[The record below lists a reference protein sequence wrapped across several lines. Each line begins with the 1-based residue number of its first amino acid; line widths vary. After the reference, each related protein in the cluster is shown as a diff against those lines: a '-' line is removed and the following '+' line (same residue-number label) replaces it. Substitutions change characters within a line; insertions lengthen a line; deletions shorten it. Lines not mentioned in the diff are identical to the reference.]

1 MRVQVLFG
9 RVLRRL
15 RDDSGMSQAMVAER
29 GEFDRSYIADLEAG
43 KGHPSL
49 GTFMRLAD
57 ALGLN
62 PVLLMQELVKEIA
75 ADPDY
80 EREHRRVLRGRREP
94 KGDAPDDTP

>member
-15 RDDSGMSQAMVAER
+15 RDDYGMSQAMVAKR
-29 GEFDRSYIADLEAG
+29 GEFDRSYIANLEAG
-43 KGHPSL
+43 KAHPSL
-49 GTFMRLAD
+49 GTFMRLAA
-57 ALGLN
+57 ALGLD
-62 PVLLMQELVKEIA
+62 PVVLMEELFKEIA

-94 KGDAPDDTP
+94 QGDTPDDTQ